1 MGTQPLSRK
10 RGRSPLLNFRPMSIV
25 AKRLDGSRWYLAWG
39 RPQPRRLCVRWGSR
53 PLRKRRRNPPPQFS
67 AHFYCGQMALC
78 IKMPLGMAVGLSP
91 GDFVLDRDPPLPP
104 NFSAHVCYSYCDFVT
119 ILHNAQSLL
128 VRSSSS
134 SSFSILCVLF
144 LEKSLIVLSLF
155 RYAQLHHIAPTAE
168 VGVAN

>member
-1 MGTQPLSRK
+1 MDHQDAT
-10 RGRSPLLNFRPMSIV
+10 
-25 AKRLDGSRWYLAWG
+25 WYGA
-39 RPQPRRLCVRWGSR
+39 RPQPRRLCEFVLDGDPALHS
-53 PLRKRRRNPPPQFS
+53 PKKGQSPPPQFS